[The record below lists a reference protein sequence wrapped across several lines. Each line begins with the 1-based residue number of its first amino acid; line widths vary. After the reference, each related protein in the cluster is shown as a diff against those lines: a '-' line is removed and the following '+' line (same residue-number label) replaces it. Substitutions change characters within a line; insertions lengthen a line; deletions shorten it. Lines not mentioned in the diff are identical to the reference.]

1 MHSKRRAL
9 SPPFLR
15 MSKLRAALNTPVA
28 AAVIVGVLYGVFVL
42 ALWNARGRDISRF
55 VVAGEHGVDR
65 EQLPEGLTVLP
76 NSAGYD
82 GLSFYRLALN
92 PFTGKKVEFGIS
104 LDTPAYRHQR
114 IGYPLLVWLLSGGK
128 PLLVPWTMVLVNYAA
143 LLVLAYAGALLSQH
157 FGRHALWAAL
167 IALYPGFVHSISRDL
182 SEPLA
187 CAFGL
192 LAILYAARGHYALCA
207 TFLTCAIL
215 TREPFLILAVALA
228 IAHLRS
234 HPRRYVFLVPIAVY
248 AAWQVILTLH
258 WGVSPLQAG
267 AQPFTLPFTE
277 YLQVLYENRSFRR
290 LHRLHFSQAFYLG
303 IIVTLTLASWRRS
316 PSIPGTRLAWLL
328 YLALASVLGPDVWA
342 EDVGYMRIL
351 SDLLVLSGTVLLGGS
366 VRVRWVWLVTTLVL
380 WYYLAAHLVE
390 YS

>member
-1 MHSKRRAL
+1 MT
-9 SPPFLR
+9 
-15 MSKLRAALNTPVA
+15 KLRAALNTPLA
-28 AAVIVGVLYGVFVL
+28 AAAIVGVLYGFFVI
-42 ALWNARGRDISRF
+42 ALWDARGRDISRF
-55 VVAGEHGVDR
+55 VVAGELGVDR

-92 PFTGKKVEFGIS
+92 PFTGKQVDFGIS

-157 FGRHALWAAL
+157 FGRHALWAVL
-167 IALYPGFVHSISRDL
+167 IPLYPGFVHSISRDL
-182 SEPLA
+182 SEPVA

-192 LAILYAARGHYALCA
+192 LAVLFAARSQYALCA

-234 HPRRYVFLVPIAVY
+234 QPRRYVFFIPIAVY
-248 AAWQVILTLH
+248 ALWQVILTLH

-277 YLQVLYENRSFRR
+277 YAQVLYENRAFRR
-290 LHRLHFSQAFYLG
+290 LARLHFSQALYLG
-303 IIVTLTLASWRRS
+303 IVVILTVVSWRKA
-316 PSIPGTRLAWLL
+316 PAVPGTRLAWLL
-328 YLALASVLGPDVWA
+328 YLALASVLGPDVWK

-351 SDLLVLSGTVLLGGS
+351 SDLMVVSGTVLLGAG
-366 VRVRWVWLVTTLVL
+366 VRVRGVWLVTTLVL